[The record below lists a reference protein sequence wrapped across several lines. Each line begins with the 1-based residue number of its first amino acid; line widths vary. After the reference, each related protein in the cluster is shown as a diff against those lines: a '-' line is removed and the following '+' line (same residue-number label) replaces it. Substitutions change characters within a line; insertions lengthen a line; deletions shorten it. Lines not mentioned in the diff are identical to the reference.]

1 MKQFIYFRFP
11 FLILFSMLIF
21 SCASRKDMIY
31 YQNIDSVVNGESKGN
46 FEPTLQVD
54 DLLRIIVMA
63 ENPEVAAPFNMNRVE
78 PGSGIAAAGQETNTY
93 LIDSE
98 GFIQFPVIGKIK
110 LGGLTKNQAVTE
122 LNSVLREYLKK
133 PSVNVTILNYKVT
146 VQGEVARP
154 GVFNIQSERLTLPE
168 ALSLAG
174 DLTIYGKRENIMV
187 IREKAG
193 KKTVER
199 VDITKADFVNS
210 PYYYL
215 SQNDLIYVEPNS
227 ARINAS
233 TVGPN
238 IGLILS
244 ASSFLVTIIVLITK

>member
-1 MKQFIYFRFP
+1 
-11 FLILFSMLIF
+11 MLIF
-21 SCASRKDMIY
+21 SCASRKDMAY
-31 YQNIDSVVNGESKGN
+31 YQNIDSVVNGESKAN
-46 FEPTLQVD
+46 FDPALEVD
-54 DLLRIIVMA
+54 DLLRIVVLA
-63 ENPEVAAPFNMNRVE
+63 ENPEIAAPFNINHLD
-78 PGSGIAAAGQETNTY
+78 PGSGIAATGQETNTY

-98 GFIQFPVIGKIK
+98 GFIQFPVIGRIK
-110 LGGLTKNQAVTE
+110 LGGLTKSQAVTE

-133 PSVNVTILNYKVT
+133 PSVNISILNYKVT

-168 ALSLAG
+168 ALSMAG
-174 DLTIYGKRENIMV
+174 DLTIYGKRNNIMV

-215 SQNDLIYVEPNS
+215 SQNDLVYVEPNS

-244 ASSFLVTIIVLITK
+244 AGSFLVTIIVLITK